1 MGALDRLFVLYDTS
15 SIPQGLWKFTLV
27 EVALGHD
34 MTV

>member
-1 MGALDRLFVLYDTS
+1 MGALDRLFVLCYTDC
-15 SIPQGLWKFTLV
+15 IPQGLRKFTLV